1 MAGLSPDAEPD
12 PARLGEL
19 AQLARDQGV
28 TTVFTEETVS
38 PRIAQ
43 TLARDAGGL
52 RTEVLSPLESLTQ
65 EGARRQGRLLHPHGR
80 QPRQD
85 RHRARLPVT
94 PVPSSPWRTVT
105 GMGTDHATPT
115 GRAGARY
122 AGRLRVAFVL
132 AAAFL
137 VVEAVTAFLA
147 GSLALLSDAAH
158 LLTDAVGIGM
168 ALAAIRL
175 ADRAGGDRSRT
186 FGLYRLEILAA
197 LANALLLF
205 VVTGYVLVEAVLR
218 LDSEPS
224 VDAGPMLVVAVLGL
238 VVNVVSVVLLRSG
251 AGQSLNVE
259 GAYVDVLADSVASL
273 GVIAAGVII
282 AVTDWEPIDAIVAI
296 AIGVWIVPR
305 AWRLAASAVRIL
317 IQAAPA
323 GFDVGRLQ
331 ADLAGVPGVVD
342 VHDLHVW
349 TLTSEM
355 DVASAH
361 LMVTAGTDTHG
372 VLDRARDLLRDR
384 YDIAHATLQV
394 EPDDHTGC
402 AEVEW

>member
-1 MAGLSPDAEPD
+1 MAHS
-12 PARLGEL
+12 
-19 AQLARDQGV
+19 
-28 TTVFTEETVS
+28 
-38 PRIAQ
+38 
-43 TLARDAGGL
+43 
-52 RTEVLSPLESLTQ
+52 
-65 EGARRQGRLLHPHGR
+65 HG
-80 QPRQD
+80 D
-85 RHRARLPVT
+85 GH
-94 PVPSSPWRTVT
+94 
-105 GMGTDHATPT
+105 GHDHATPT
-115 GRAGARY
+115 ARAGTRY

-137 VVEAVTAFLA
+137 VVEAVTAYLA

-175 ADRAGGDRSRT
+175 ADRAGRDRSRT

-197 LANALLLF
+197 LANAVLLF
-205 VVTGYVLVEAVLR
+205 VVTGYVLVEAALR

-224 VDAGPMLVVAVLGL
+224 VEAGPMLVVAVLGL
-238 VVNVVSVVLLRSG
+238 VVNVVSVALLRSG
-251 AGQSLNVE
+251 AGQSLNVQ

-273 GVIAAGVII
+273 GVIVAGVVI
-282 AVTDWEPIDAIVAI
+282 AVTDWEPIDAIVAV

-361 LMVTAGTDTHG
+361 LMVMAGTDPHG
-372 VLDRARDLLRDR
+372 VLDRARGTPLRHARPSRRRHSPGRRRARRRRGDR
-384 YDIAHATLQV
+384 PPLRWSCPTRA
-394 EPDDHTGC
+394 PPPSSSR
-402 AEVEW
+402 

>member
-1 MAGLSPDAEPD
+1 M
-12 PARLGEL
+12 
-19 AQLARDQGV
+19 
-28 TTVFTEETVS
+28 
-38 PRIAQ
+38 
-43 TLARDAGGL
+43 
-52 RTEVLSPLESLTQ
+52 
-65 EGARRQGRLLHPHGR
+65 
-80 QPRQD
+80 
-85 RHRARLPVT
+85 
-94 PVPSSPWRTVT
+94 
-105 GMGTDHATPT
+105 
-115 GRAGARY
+115 
-122 AGRLRVAFVL
+122 FVL
-132 AAAFL
+132 AVAFL

-175 ADRAGGDRSRT
+175 ADRAGNDRSRT

-197 LANALLLF
+197 LANAVLLF
-205 VVTGYVLVEAVLR
+205 VVTGYVLVEAILR
-218 LDSEPS
+218 LGSEPS
-224 VDAGPMLVVAVLGL
+224 VEAGPMLVVAVLGL

-259 GAYVDVLADSVASL
+259 GAYLDVVADSVASL
-273 GVIAAGVII
+273 GVIAAAVVI

-296 AIGVWIVPR
+296 AIGGWIIPR

-317 IQAAPA
+317 IQAAPV

-331 ADLAGVPGVVD
+331 TDLAAVPGVVD

-349 TLTSEM
+349 TLTSDM

-361 LMVTAGTDTHG
+361 LMVAVGTDPHG
-372 VLDRARDLLRDR
+372 VLDRARDVLRQR

-402 AEVEW
+402 AEVTW

>member
-1 MAGLSPDAEPD
+1 
-12 PARLGEL
+12 
-19 AQLARDQGV
+19 
-28 TTVFTEETVS
+28 
-38 PRIAQ
+38 
-43 TLARDAGGL
+43 
-52 RTEVLSPLESLTQ
+52 
-65 EGARRQGRLLHPHGR
+65 
-80 QPRQD
+80 
-85 RHRARLPVT
+85 
-94 PVPSSPWRTVT
+94 
-105 GMGTDHATPT
+105 
-115 GRAGARY
+115 
-122 AGRLRVAFVL
+122 VL

-197 LANALLLF
+197 LANAMLLF
-205 VVTGYVLVEAVLR
+205 VVTGYVIVEAILR
-218 LDSEPS
+218 IGSDTTVE
-224 VDAGPMLVVAVLGL
+224 AGPMLVVAVLGL
-238 VVNVVSVVLLRSG
+238 VVNVVSALLLRRG
-251 AGQSLNVE
+251 AGDSLNVQ
-259 GAYVDVLADSVASL
+259 GAYLDVVADSVASL
-273 GVIAAGVII
+273 GVIAAAAVI
-282 AVTDWEPIDAIVAI
+282 AATGWDPIDAIVAV

-305 AWRLAASAVRIL
+305 AWRLAGSALRIL

-331 ADLAGVPGVVD
+331 TDLAAVPGVVD

-349 TLTSEM
+349 TLTSDM

-361 LMVTAGTDTHG
+361 LMVAVGTDPHG
-372 VLDRARDLLRDR
+372 VLDQARDVLREH

-402 AEVEW
+402 AEVTW

>member
-1 MAGLSPDAEPD
+1 VA
-12 PARLGEL
+12 
-19 AQLARDQGV
+19 
-28 TTVFTEETVS
+28 
-38 PRIAQ
+38 
-43 TLARDAGGL
+43 
-52 RTEVLSPLESLTQ
+52 
-65 EGARRQGRLLHPHGR
+65 HGHG
-80 QPRQD
+80 D
-85 RHRARLPVT
+85 RY
-94 PVPSSPWRTVT
+94 
-105 GMGTDHATPT
+105 DHATPT

-122 AGRLRVAFVL
+122 AARLRVAFVL
-132 AAAFL
+132 AGAFL
-137 VVEAVTAFLA
+137 VVEAVTAFLS

-175 ADRAGGDRSRT
+175 ADRAGSDRSRT

-197 LANALLLF
+197 LANAVLLF

-224 VDAGPMLVVAVLGL
+224 VEAGPMLVVAMLGL
-238 VVNVVSVVLLRSG
+238 LVNVVSVVLLHSG

-273 GVIAAGVII
+273 GVIAAGVVI

-323 GFDVGRLQ
+323 GFDVGRLE

-361 LMVTAGTDTHG
+361 LMVTAGIDAHG
-372 VLDRARDLLRDR
+372 VLDRARDLLRER

>member
-1 MAGLSPDAEPD
+1 VAHLHAHGHDHGG
-12 PARLGEL
+12 PA
-19 AQLARDQGV
+19 
-28 TTVFTEETVS
+28 
-38 PRIAQ
+38 
-43 TLARDAGGL
+43 
-52 RTEVLSPLESLTQ
+52 
-65 EGARRQGRLLHPHGR
+65 
-80 QPRQD
+80 
-85 RHRARLPVT
+85 
-94 PVPSSPWRTVT
+94 
-105 GMGTDHATPT
+105 

-122 AGRLRVAFVL
+122 AGRLRAAFAL
-132 AAAFL
+132 AAGFL
-137 VVEAVTAFLA
+137 VVEAVTAFIA

-197 LANALLLF
+197 LANAVFLF
-205 VVTGYVLVEAVLR
+205 VVTGYVLVAAILR
-218 LDSEPS
+218 LGSEPS
-224 VDAGPMLVVAVLGL
+224 VEAGPMLVVAVLGL
-238 VVNVVSVVLLRSG
+238 VVNAVSVVLLRRG

-259 GAYVDVLADSVASL
+259 GAYLDVLADSVASL
-273 GVIAAGVII
+273 GVIAAAVVIGI
-282 AVTDWEPIDAIVAI
+282 TGWEPIDAIVAI

-305 AWRLAASAVRIL
+305 AWRLATSAVRIL

-331 ADLAGVPGVVD
+331 TDLAAVPGVVD

-361 LMVTAGTDTHG
+361 LMVAVGTDPHG
-372 VLDRARDLLRDR
+372 VLDQARDVLRED

-402 AEVEW
+402 AEVTW

>member
-1 MAGLSPDAEPD
+1 MAPPRSYH
-12 PARLGEL
+12 
-19 AQLARDQGV
+19 RDV
-28 TTVFTEETVS
+28 
-38 PRIAQ
+38 A
-43 TLARDAGGL
+43 
-52 RTEVLSPLESLTQ
+52 
-65 EGARRQGRLLHPHGR
+65 HGHG
-80 QPRQD
+80 D
-85 RHRARLPVT
+85 GHDK
-94 PVPSSPWRTVT
+94 
-105 GMGTDHATPT
+105 GTPT

-122 AGRLRVAFVL
+122 AGRLRLAFVL

-197 LANALLLF
+197 LANAVFLF

-218 LDSEPS
+218 LDSEAS
-224 VDAGPMLVVAVLGL
+224 VEAGPMLVVAGLGL
-238 VVNVVSVVLLRSG
+238 VVNVVSAVLLRSG
-251 AGQSLNVE
+251 ARESLNVE

-273 GVIAAGVII
+273 GVIAAGLVI
-282 AVTDWEPIDAIVAI
+282 AVTSWEPVDAIVAI

-305 AWRLAASAVRIL
+305 AWGLAASALRIL

-323 GFDVGRLQ
+323 GFDVGRLET
-331 ADLAGVPGVVD
+331 DLAAVPGVVD

-361 LMVTAGTDTHG
+361 LMVTAGTDAHG
-372 VLDRARDLLRDR
+372 VLDRARDVLRER
-384 YDIAHATLQV
+384 YAIAHATLQV

>member
-1 MAGLSPDAEPD
+1 MS
-12 PARLGEL
+12 
-19 AQLARDQGV
+19 
-28 TTVFTEETVS
+28 
-38 PRIAQ
+38 
-43 TLARDAGGL
+43 
-52 RTEVLSPLESLTQ
+52 
-65 EGARRQGRLLHPHGR
+65 HGH
-80 QPRQD
+80 D
-85 RHRARLPVT
+85 RHT
-94 PVPSSPWRTVT
+94 PS
-105 GMGTDHATPT
+105 

-122 AGRLRVAFVL
+122 AGRLRTAFVL

-137 VVEAVTAFLA
+137 VVEAVTAFVA

-175 ADRAGGDRSRT
+175 ADRVGGDRSRT

-197 LANALLLF
+197 LANAVLLF

-218 LDSEPS
+218 IGSQPAVE
-224 VDAGPMLVVAVLGL
+224 AGPMLVVAVLGL
-238 VVNVVSVVLLRSG
+238 VVNVASALLLRSG

-259 GAYVDVLADSVASL
+259 GAYLDVVADSVASL
-273 GVIAAGVII
+273 GVIVAGAVI
-282 AVTDWEPIDAIVAI
+282 AVTDWEPIDAIVAV

-305 AWRLAASAVRIL
+305 AWRLASSALRIL
-317 IQAAPA
+317 LQAAPA

-331 ADLAGVPGVVD
+331 TDLAAVPGVVD

-349 TLTSEM
+349 TLTSDM

-361 LMVTAGTDTHG
+361 LMVAVGTDPHG
-372 VLDRARDLLRDR
+372 VLDRARDVLRKQ

-402 AEVEW
+402 AEVTW

>member
-1 MAGLSPDAEPD
+1 VAPHVHGHEHGT
-12 PARLGEL
+12 PA
-19 AQLARDQGV
+19 
-28 TTVFTEETVS
+28 
-38 PRIAQ
+38 
-43 TLARDAGGL
+43 
-52 RTEVLSPLESLTQ
+52 
-65 EGARRQGRLLHPHGR
+65 
-80 QPRQD
+80 
-85 RHRARLPVT
+85 
-94 PVPSSPWRTVT
+94 
-105 GMGTDHATPT
+105 

-122 AGRLRVAFVL
+122 AGRLRIAFVL

-137 VVEAVTAFLA
+137 IVEAVTAFLA

-175 ADRAGGDRSRT
+175 ADHAGGDRSRT

-197 LANALLLF
+197 LANAVLLF
-205 VVTGYVLVEAVLR
+205 VVTGYVLVAAILR
-218 LDSEPS
+218 LGSEPS
-224 VDAGPMLVVAVLGL
+224 VEAGPMLVVAVLGL

-251 AGQSLNVE
+251 AGESLNVE
-259 GAYVDVLADSVASL
+259 GAYLDVVADSVASV
-273 GVIAAGVII
+273 GVIAAAVVI
-282 AVTDWEPIDAIVAI
+282 AVTGWEPIDALVAV

-331 ADLAGVPGVVD
+331 TDLAAVPGVVD

-349 TLTSEM
+349 TLTSDM

-361 LMVTAGTDTHG
+361 LMVAVGTDPHG
-372 VLDRARDLLRDR
+372 VLDQARDVLRQG

-402 AEVEW
+402 AEVTW

>member
-1 MAGLSPDAEPD
+1 MAHS
-12 PARLGEL
+12 
-19 AQLARDQGV
+19 
-28 TTVFTEETVS
+28 
-38 PRIAQ
+38 
-43 TLARDAGGL
+43 
-52 RTEVLSPLESLTQ
+52 
-65 EGARRQGRLLHPHGR
+65 HG
-80 QPRQD
+80 D
-85 RHRARLPVT
+85 GH
-94 PVPSSPWRTVT
+94 
-105 GMGTDHATPT
+105 GHDHATPT

-168 ALAAIRL
+168 ALAAIRF

-197 LANALLLF
+197 LANAVLLF

-224 VDAGPMLVVAVLGL
+224 VEAGPMLVVAVLGL
-238 VVNVVSVVLLRSG
+238 LVNVVSVVLLRSG

-273 GVIAAGVII
+273 GVIVAGVVI

-305 AWRLAASAVRIL
+305 AWRLASSAVRIL

-331 ADLAGVPGVVD
+331 ADLGGVPGVVD

-361 LMVTAGTDTHG
+361 LMVTPGTDAHG
-372 VLDRARDLLRDR
+372 VLDRARDLLRER

-402 AEVEW
+402 SEVTW

>member
-1 MAGLSPDAEPD
+1 MAHS
-12 PARLGEL
+12 
-19 AQLARDQGV
+19 
-28 TTVFTEETVS
+28 
-38 PRIAQ
+38 
-43 TLARDAGGL
+43 
-52 RTEVLSPLESLTQ
+52 
-65 EGARRQGRLLHPHGR
+65 HG
-80 QPRQD
+80 D
-85 RHRARLPVT
+85 GH
-94 PVPSSPWRTVT
+94 
-105 GMGTDHATPT
+105 GHDHATPT
-115 GRAGARY
+115 ARAGTRY

-137 VVEAVTAFLA
+137 VVEAVTAYLA

-197 LANALLLF
+197 LANAVLLF

-224 VDAGPMLVVAVLGL
+224 VEAGPMLVVAVLGL
-238 VVNVVSVVLLRSG
+238 LVNVVSVALLRSG
-251 AGQSLNVE
+251 AGQSLNVQ

-273 GVIAAGVII
+273 GVIVAGVVI
-282 AVTDWEPIDAIVAI
+282 AVTDWEPIDAIVAV

-361 LMVTAGTDTHG
+361 LMVMAGTDPHG
-372 VLDRARDLLRDR
+372 VLDRARDVLRED

-402 AEVEW
+402 SEVTW

>member
-1 MAGLSPDAEPD
+1 MAPHVHGHEHGT
-12 PARLGEL
+12 PA
-19 AQLARDQGV
+19 
-28 TTVFTEETVS
+28 
-38 PRIAQ
+38 
-43 TLARDAGGL
+43 
-52 RTEVLSPLESLTQ
+52 
-65 EGARRQGRLLHPHGR
+65 
-80 QPRQD
+80 
-85 RHRARLPVT
+85 
-94 PVPSSPWRTVT
+94 
-105 GMGTDHATPT
+105 

-122 AGRLRVAFVL
+122 AGRLRIAFVL

-137 VVEAVTAFLA
+137 IVEAVTAFLA

-175 ADRAGGDRSRT
+175 ADHAGGDRSRT

-197 LANALLLF
+197 LANAVLLF
-205 VVTGYVLVEAVLR
+205 VVTGYVLVAAILR
-218 LDSEPS
+218 QGSEPS
-224 VDAGPMLVVAVLGL
+224 VEAGPMLVVAVLGL

-251 AGQSLNVE
+251 AGESLNVE
-259 GAYVDVLADSVASL
+259 GAYLDVVADSVASV
-273 GVIAAGVII
+273 GVIAAAVVI
-282 AVTDWEPIDAIVAI
+282 AVTGWEPIDALVAV

-331 ADLAGVPGVVD
+331 TDLAAVPGVVD

-349 TLTSEM
+349 TLTSDM

-361 LMVTAGTDTHG
+361 LMVAVGTDPHG
-372 VLDRARDLLRDR
+372 VLDQARDVLRQG

-402 AEVEW
+402 AEVTW

>member
-1 MAGLSPDAEPD
+1 MAPHVHGHEHGT
-12 PARLGEL
+12 PA
-19 AQLARDQGV
+19 
-28 TTVFTEETVS
+28 
-38 PRIAQ
+38 
-43 TLARDAGGL
+43 
-52 RTEVLSPLESLTQ
+52 
-65 EGARRQGRLLHPHGR
+65 
-80 QPRQD
+80 
-85 RHRARLPVT
+85 
-94 PVPSSPWRTVT
+94 
-105 GMGTDHATPT
+105 

-122 AGRLRVAFVL
+122 AGRLRIAFVL

-137 VVEAVTAFLA
+137 IVEAVTAFLA

-175 ADRAGGDRSRT
+175 ADHAGGDRSRT

-197 LANALLLF
+197 LANAVLLF
-205 VVTGYVLVEAVLR
+205 VVTGYVLVAAILR
-218 LDSEPS
+218 LGSEPS
-224 VDAGPMLVVAVLGL
+224 VEAGPMLVVAVLGL

-251 AGQSLNVE
+251 AGESLNVE
-259 GAYVDVLADSVASL
+259 GAYLDVVADSVASL
-273 GVIAAGVII
+273 GVIAAAVVI
-282 AVTDWEPIDAIVAI
+282 AVTGWEPIDALVAV

-331 ADLAGVPGVVD
+331 TDLAAVPGVVD

-349 TLTSEM
+349 TLTSDM

-361 LMVTAGTDTHG
+361 LMVAVGTDPHG
-372 VLDRARDLLRDR
+372 VLDQARDVLRQG

-402 AEVEW
+402 AEVTW